1 MQRFSVI
8 ALVAV
13 LGAPAVAVAQ
23 DSPAAPVVAVSTTPT
38 ARTSAAADVA
48 RDTAV
53 AQLERFLERYPDS
66 PLRPRALLQLGELL
80 VLEAD
85 EQFAASQR
93 ASAGDS
99 IAASDTPVRPEYGPA
114 IARYEELVR
123 RYPEFEQID
132 AAAYTLG
139 TLYAITQRHADAA
152 RMFTMVSER
161 PESRF
166 SGEALFRLGDAYFE
180 LAASERGAAR
190 RAQFAQAANAYERAV
205 KAAPANGDIYFLSL
219 YKLGWSYYNQA
230 SQTNQAEYRQ
240 AVETFGELVAA
251 YDRLTPEQQARLGLR
266 GEAIEY
272 MAVAFTQVGGA
283 EAANS
288 YFENRGGAP
297 YRLTVMRRVAAS
309 LKEQGDFVRAIEAYR
324 AILAQSPADTGA
336 LAIQRDIID
345 IYQNRMIEP
354 DSAQRARLELVEK
367 FAPGSAWAQANPGQA
382 DSARVAREA
391 ALRQSGQY
399 LLARAQG
406 GQRARFA
413 DAAALYERYLREFGN
428 ADSARLVNTYYAEAL
443 FGQGNY
449 ASAGSQY
456 SRAAYGYP
464 GRDSLAQA
472 AGQNAIVAFDSA
484 LARSK
489 TDRAAQDSMFAAV
502 DRFVEAFPQ
511 TPTAKQALIQKGRRA
526 SEAQRWDVM
535 VATFRNYANRY
546 PNDPYTPTAQK
557 LVADALYR
565 GGQYAEAQAQWD
577 TASAVAQQAGN
588 RALAD
593 SIRRIRTG
601 AASNFA
607 DTLIKQGEYRR
618 AAEEVYV
625 SIADKDPN
633 SPNAPGALRDAIET
647 YMLADSAARARGDE
661 AASRQARERAIE
673 LSTRLV
679 TTYPRYQYRLQYQ
692 ALGARL
698 LGEIGR
704 RAEAA
709 AALRTLIADNPEWSG
724 RADAMVQLAV
734 TLDSLGQKREAAEA
748 YMAFATAYPRD
759 RRAADAFYNAAAVQ
773 LEAGD
778 TAAAARTY
786 GQFATRFPRDARAG
800 DARGYQVSLLRASG
814 DSAAVETELAR
825 LCRGTPSDPGIRA
838 ACNERA
844 AEAAF
849 DQGARLFPAY
859 QAMRLV
865 IPTRAA
871 LNKAGVQ
878 RASARKQAALRTMT
892 GHFRRAIATGNP
904 EFLAASTY
912 YLGLAQWE
920 YGNFL
925 RDVQLPEGLN
935 EEERAAAQRGSAQ
948 QAEEYY
954 NAAREAWRAL
964 IEKAESDEN
973 LRNDPEA
980 RVWLDRTREAIDGNV
995 PATPP
1000 TASLETTTGGR
1011 IG

>member
-1 MQRFSVI
+1 MQRFRLI
-8 ALVAV
+8 ALAALSV
-13 LGAPAVAVAQ
+13 PAMLAAQ
-23 DSPAAPVVAVSTTPT
+23 GSPATPVVAVSNASRPATTLG
-38 ARTSAAADVA
+38 ADA
-48 RDTAV
+48 LRDTAV
-53 AQLERFLERYPDS
+53 AQLEQFLSKYPDS

-80 VLEAD
+80 VIEAD
-85 EQFAASQR
+85 ERFAESQR

-99 IAASDTPVRPEYGPA
+99 VAGSDTPVRPNYAPA

-123 RYPEFEQID
+123 RYPDFEQID

-139 TLYAITQRHADAA
+139 TLYAITQRHADAV
-152 RMFTMVSER
+152 RMFEMVAADSG
-161 PESRF
+161 SRF

-180 LAASERGAAR
+180 LAASERGTAR
-190 RAQFAQAANAYERAV
+190 RTQFARAASAYERAV
-205 KAAPANGDIYFLSL
+205 KAAPPNGDIYFLSL

-230 SQTNQAEYRQ
+230 SQTSQAEYRQ

-251 YDRLTPEQQARLGLR
+251 YDKLTPEQQARLGLR

-283 EAANS
+283 EAANA

-309 LKEQGDFVRAIEAYR
+309 LKEQGDFVRAVEAYR
-324 AILAQSPADTGA
+324 AILAQSPTDTGA

-367 FAPGSAWAQANPGQA
+367 FAPNSEWARANPTQA

-413 DAAALYERYLREFGN
+413 EAASLYERYLSEFSQS
-428 ADSARLVNTYYAEAL
+428 DSARLVNTYYAEAL

-449 ASAGSQY
+449 SAAGAQY
-456 SRAAYGYP
+456 SRAAYGYT

-484 LARSK
+484 LVKSK
-489 TDRAAQDSMFAAV
+489 TDRGAQDSLFAAV

-526 SEAQRWDVM
+526 SETQRWDVM
-535 VATFRNYANRY
+535 VSTFRNYAARY

-577 TASAVAQQAGN
+577 TASAVALQTGN
-588 RALAD
+588 RKLAD
-593 SIRRIRTG
+593 SIANIRAG
-601 AASNFA
+601 AASGFA
-607 DTLIKQGEYRR
+607 DTLIRQGEYRR

-625 SIADKDPN
+625 SIADKNPN
-633 SPNAPGALRDAIET
+633 SPNAPAALRDAIET
-647 YMLADSAARARGDE
+647 YMIADSAARARGDE
-661 AASRQARERAIE
+661 GASRQARERAIE
-673 LSTRLV
+673 LSNRLV

-698 LGEIGR
+698 LAESGR

-709 AALRTLIADNPEWSG
+709 TALRTLITDNPEWSG

-748 YMAFATAYPRD
+748 YAAFSTAYPRD
-759 RRAADAFYNAAAVQ
+759 RRAADAFYNSAAAY

-778 TAAAARTY
+778 TTAAARTY
-786 GQFATRFPRDARAG
+786 GQFATRFPRDARAS
-800 DARGYQVSLLRASG
+800 DARGFQVGLLRASG
-814 DSAAVETELAR
+814 DSSAVETELVR
-825 LCRGTPSDPGIRA
+825 LCRGTPTDPAIRA
-838 ACNERA
+838 ACSERTA
-844 AEAAF
+844 AAAF
-849 DQGARLFPAY
+849 RQGASLFPAY
-859 QAMRLV
+859 QGMQLV
-865 IPTRAA
+865 IPTIGA
-871 LNKAGVQ
+871 LNQAGVQ

-892 GHFRRAIATGNP
+892 QHFTRAIATGNP
-904 EFLAASTY
+904 QYLAAATY
-912 YLGLAQWE
+912 YVGLGQWE

-925 RDVQLPEGLN
+925 KNVQLPEGLT
-935 EEERAAAQRGSAQ
+935 EEQRAAAQQGSAQ

-954 NAAREAWRAL
+954 SAARATWKAL
-964 IEKAESDEN
+964 LDKAEGDEN
-973 LRNDPEA
+973 LRNDPGA
-980 RVWLDRTREAIDGNV
+980 RAWLERAREAMGGNV
-995 PATPP
+995 PSTPP
-1000 TASLETTTGGR
+1000 TASRESTTAGR
-1011 IG
+1011 VG